1 MSYKRKVGEVSIM
14 KRSLLLLFTLALLLG
29 MVGVAGAIS
38 FTDTQWLFRSYS
50 GVGSDSWL
58 HNTPPDFSTPTD
70 TVNSATLDILAWLVD
85 GNNDFIEINGQAQ
98 GTLNSGSSWIFGL
111 SWTGF
116 DIGDS
121 FATWTAGDPLKV
133 TLDYNEQ
140 GWSDWNFMIVKG
152 SKFTLNY
159 ENGPDPVSAPVPEP
173 STILMLSTGLVG
185 LAGLA
190 RKKLLKK

>member
-1 MSYKRKVGEVSIM
+1 MSYKSKVGEVSIM

-29 MVGVAGAIS
+29 MVGVAGAIT

-58 HNTPPDFSTPTD
+58 HNTPPDFSTPLD

-85 GNNDFIEINGQAQ
+85 GNNDYIEINGQAQ
-98 GTLNSGSSWIFGL
+98 GTLNSGSSGIFGL

-116 DIGDS
+116 DIGDA

-159 ENGPDPVSAPVPEP
+159 ENGPEPVSAPVPEP
-173 STILMLSTGLVG
+173 ATILMLSTGLVG

-190 RKKLLKK
+190 RKKFFKK